1 MRNYTKFIPGE
12 EIDAVAQ
19 WQFKAVD
26 THGLLLASQAQAREE
41 ARQHAANEVVR
52 QQGYSEGFTQGHAQA
67 TLEAQR
73 QISDFMATKGSDTAK
88 RLAALLEAAQ
98 RQLAESEQL
107 IARGVLE
114 LACDLAQ
121 QVLRRELSVNPN
133 VLQPVIREA
142 LGMLMSDAKS
152 AVVRLN
158 PLDMEV
164 LDEALQ
170 QEFANLSLSFV
181 ADPAVSAG
189 GCLIEATGTVV
200 DASLERRWARVTAG
214 LGLSPAWDEADDHA
228 S

>member
-1 MRNYTKFIPGE
+1 M
-12 EIDAVAQ
+12 
-19 WQFKAVD
+19 
-26 THGLLLASQAQAREE
+26 
-41 ARQHAANEVVR
+41 
-52 QQGYSEGFTQGHAQA
+52 
-67 TLEAQR
+67 
-73 QISDFMATKGSDTAK
+73 
-88 RLAALLEAAQ
+88 
-98 RQLAESEQL
+98 
-107 IARGVLE
+107 
-114 LACDLAQ
+114 
-121 QVLRRELSVNPN
+121 LRRELSVNPN